1 MKNIISIFTMS
12 LLVLVTSCGIDNF
25 DQPTSVLSGRIVY
38 EGNALQLRG
47 TGEAVQLQLYQDG
60 YDKHDPIQVLVNQD
74 GFYSAALF
82 DGEYK
87 LVTRDQNGP
96 WVNTRDTIV
105 INVKGNTTYDLA
117 VTPFFTI
124 SNTNISLSGTT
135 VNATFN
141 LQQVVATAEVEKV
154 YLLLGQTKFVDEINN
169 AYRLDIENVTPGAVN
184 VSGDYSSS
192 KDANQAKFL
201 YGRVGVKTKG
211 TEQAIFSEVFP
222 LK

>member
-25 DQPTSVLSGRIVY
+25 DAPSSTLSGRMVY

-74 GFYSAALF
+74 GFYSASLF
-82 DGEYK
+82 NGEYK
-87 LVTRDQNGP
+87 LVTRDNNGP
-96 WVNTRDTIV
+96 WVDKRDTMIV
-105 INVKGNTTYDLA
+105 NVKGNTTFDIQ
-117 VTPFFTI
+117 VTPFFTV
-124 SNTNISLSGTT
+124 SGANISLSGTT
-135 VNATFN
+135 VNASFN
-141 LQQVVATAEVEKV
+141 ISQVVSTAEVEKV
-154 YLLLGQTKFVDEINN
+154 YLILGNTHFVDEINN
-169 AYRLDIENVTPGAVN
+169 VYRKDIEGISPGSVT
-184 VSGDYSSS
+184 VSGDYSTS
-192 KDANQAKFL
+192 KDANNAKFL

-211 TEQAIFSEVFP
+211 VEQAIFSEVFQ